1 MKKKCMTLLSAICL
15 TSTAFILSSAAPA
28 VAGPTGSSLK
38 IAILNPKTCYDES
51 KLGRQENSN
60 LESLKKQMEVILEEK
75 EKTLNDMA
83 VKFNDNDYLDS
94 LSPEAETELKRKF
107 RALGQELSQL
117 QNQYMQTLQQ
127 ANYQVLQKFNEAMT
141 KASTEV
147 AKNQKIDLILSEE
160 TSFFY
165 SKDLDISKPVV
176 ALMDETFDKEEKENK
191 DNATKPVK

>member
-1 MKKKCMTLLSAICL
+1 MKKIYFSVLSALC
-15 TSTAFILSSAAPA
+15 LSSASLLAAPA
-28 VAGPTGSSLK
+28 ATDATGNPIK

-51 KLGRQENSN
+51 KLGKQEQAN

-83 VKFNDNDYLDS
+83 SKLNDNDYLDS

-117 QNQYMQTLQQ
+117 QQQYMQALQS
-127 ANYQVLQKFNEAMT
+127 ANYQVLGMFNQAMAEAS
-141 KASTEV
+141 KKIAEQ
-147 AKNQKIDLILSEE
+147 QKIDVILSEE

-165 SKDLDISKPVV
+165 SKALDVSKSVV
-176 ALMDETFDKEEKENK
+176 VVMDENFEKEQQEAK
-191 DNATKPVK
+191 DAATKPVK